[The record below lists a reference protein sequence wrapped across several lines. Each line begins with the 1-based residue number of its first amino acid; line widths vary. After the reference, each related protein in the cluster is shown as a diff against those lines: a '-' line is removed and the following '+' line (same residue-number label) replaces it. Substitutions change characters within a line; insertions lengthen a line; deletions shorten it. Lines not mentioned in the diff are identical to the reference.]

1 MSEPVKIAIVADE
14 ARGRILEEGARLA
27 GYAHLSRLA
36 LAAQSVPEIMPGDV
50 ALVLV
55 ALDMLDGERR
65 DRLFAWPRLLKCP
78 VAIWVERADRAT
90 LQAAIE
96 ANVGALVVEA
106 PLVARVAPVAE
117 LASLRYAQI
126 ETLRAELEAAQQR
139 LAERKIIDRAKGI
152 LMEVRKISEEDAYS
166 LLRRTAMNEN
176 KRIVDVARSII
187 TAAELLT

>member
-1 MSEPVKIAIVADE
+1 MNEPVKIAIIADD

-27 GYAHLSRLA
+27 GYDRLTRLPLA
-36 LAAQSVPEIMPGDV
+36 PDLDVVAGDYTLVLAALD
-50 ALVLV
+50 AL
-55 ALDMLDGERR
+55 EEPFR
-65 DRLFAWPRLLKCP
+65 DKLLTWPRLLHCP

-96 ANVGALVVEA
+96 ANIGALVVETPQA
-106 PLVARVAPVAE
+106 VRVKPIAE
-117 LASLRYAQI
+117 LATLRFTQI

-152 LMEVRKISEEDAYS
+152 LMEIRKISEEDAYS

>member
-1 MSEPVKIAIVADE
+1 MNEPVKIAIIADD
-14 ARGRILEEGARLA
+14 ARGQILEDGARLA
-27 GYAHLSRLA
+27 GYDRLTRVPLDPVPD
-36 LAAQSVPEIMPGDV
+36 LASGEY
-50 ALVLV
+50 ALVLAAV
-55 ALDMLDGERR
+55 AALEGPFR
-65 DRLFAWPRLLKCP
+65 DRLLALPRLLHCP
-78 VAIWVERADRAT
+78 VAIWVEQADRAT
-90 LQAAIE
+90 LQVAIE
-96 ANVGALVVEA
+96 ANIGALVVEA
-106 PLVARVAPVAE
+106 PQAVRVKPIVE
-117 LASLRYAQI
+117 LATLRFTQI